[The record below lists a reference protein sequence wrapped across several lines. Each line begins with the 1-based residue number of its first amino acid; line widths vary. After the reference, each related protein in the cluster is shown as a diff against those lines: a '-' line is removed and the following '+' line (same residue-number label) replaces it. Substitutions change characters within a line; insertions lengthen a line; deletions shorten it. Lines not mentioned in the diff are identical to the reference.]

1 RHEAG
6 ATALFRAPE
15 LGGEPR
21 RVIPNAVEGDWSP
34 DGKRVAFV
42 RQLAGGAWVLG
53 TAAADGSGERVL
65 LAPRDGRSLAAPR
78 WSPAGDRIAVV
89 ASGALTSVG
98 DELRLVDVESGDV
111 AVLPTAAGGLISAPA
126 WLRHGKSLLYAQSEQ
141 VTLYT
146 PASRLVV

>member
-1 RHEAG
+1 ATLLFARHEAG
-6 ATALFRAPE
+6 QEGPATSLFRVPE

-21 RVIPNAVEGDWSP
+21 RVIPNAVVGDWSP

-53 TAAADGSGERVL
+53 TAGADGSNERVL
-65 LAPRDGRSLAAPR
+65 AAPRDGRSLAAPR

-98 DELRLVDVESGDV
+98 DELRLIDAESGETV
-111 AVLPTAAGGLISAPA
+111 VLPTQAGGLISAPA
-126 WLRHGKSLLYAQSEQ
+126 WLRRGKSLLYAQ
-141 VTLYT
+141 
-146 PASRLVV
+146 